1 MPSADSRSANESAL
15 VTKRMYQFLRLLT
28 FQMFFVI
35 ALLAY
40 LIYRPQVGRYQLIP
54 PQSLVAG
61 KIYFLDTITGVPG
74 STSVEVR
81 DRPPAPG
88 TAD

>member
-15 VTKRMYQFLRLLT
+15 ITKRMYQFLRLLT
-28 FQMFFVI
+28 FQMFFVS

-74 STSVEVR
+74 STSVEIR
-81 DRPPAPG
+81 EQPPG
-88 TAD
+88 TVD

>member
-15 VTKRMYQFLRLLT
+15 ITKRMYQFLRLLT

-40 LIYRPQVGRYQLIP
+40 LIYRPQVGRYQLITP
-54 PQSLVAG
+54 PSLVAG
-61 KIYFLDTITGVPG
+61 KIYFLATITGVPG
-74 STSVEVR
+74 STSVEIR
-81 DRPPAPG
+81 DRPPG
-88 TAD
+88 TVD